1 MGALSL
7 RRRGR
12 GRPEQGGLGAG
23 RVRVTR
29 RGLRVFQLGT
39 EAESTQATVD
49 IYEKEEAI
57 EIDYSS
63 LREDLKVDGRFL
75 LFVTSSRLY

>member
-1 MGALSL
+1 MGGPSKGDL
-7 RRRGR
+7 
-12 GRPEQGGLGAG
+12 G
-23 RVRVTR
+23 RVAFRVTR

>member
-1 MGALSL
+1 MRRDHISYYKERALS
-7 RRRGR
+7 
-12 GRPEQGGLGAG
+12 
-23 RVRVTR
+23 
-29 RGLRVFQLGT
+29 VFQLGT

-63 LREDLKVDGRFL
+63 LRDDLKVNE
-75 LFVTSSRLY
+75 RLVLALTYCYLNILWNSF